1 MYYPG
6 SENKGGDQLRGY
18 READLRLCF
27 RLGRLLVFPWGGSYN
42 TVKILLNARAFII
55 NNAFSTEGDGR
66 LLEATLFGNVRAIIY
81 RI

>member
-1 MYYPG
+1 MVICKI
-6 SENKGGDQLRGY
+6 EQFNKRTKAY
-18 READLRLCF
+18 
-27 RLGRLLVFPWGGSYN
+27 

-55 NNAFSTEGDGR
+55 NNAFSIEGNGL